1 MDGEKS
7 AFESLKQKLDL
18 KLPIFSLA
26 HLILVHWMSGGT
38 ACVLTLDITFLISF
52 CLQQ

>member
-26 HLILVHWMSGGT
+26 HLILVHWMSGGNH
-38 ACVLTLDITFLISF
+38 I
-52 CLQQ
+52 